1 MSVESRIER
10 VELYAVA
17 DDHADT
23 LPWAADQEPLLH
35 TNNIV
40 RILCEDGTEGVG
52 ATISYTENDFDKCII
67 EAMKNIAPGL
77 IGKNAVNTGAIHS
90 WLANR
95 CNWGGLVAKSPF
107 DIACWDIK
115 GARGQYAHLPNAGWL
130 SRQNVVLCLHAH
142 V

>member
-40 RILCEDGTEGVG
+40 RILCEDG
-52 ATISYTENDFDKCII
+52 
-67 EAMKNIAPGL
+67 
-77 IGKNAVNTGAIHS
+77 HR
-90 WLANR
+90 R
-95 CNWGGLVAKSPF
+95 C
-107 DIACWDIK
+107 
-115 GARGQYAHLPNAGWL
+115 RGNHQ
-130 SRQNVVLCLHAH
+130 LHRK
-142 V
+142 